1 MAEKSI
7 AIAYGRQG
15 FDADALMA
23 ALAGL
28 DLNRFIGFVY
38 GSGFE
43 AQPELLVKIAVKLP
57 LIGNCSDTVAA
68 VKTPATF
75 FAALQQLNIN
85 HPGVCY
91 SYPEA
96 HSSDYLIKFAGGSGG
111 THIHSANSHACLLTD
126 KYYYQQ
132 KINGR
137 PVSLLFLAD
146 KHDIEVIGFNEQWL
160 SPSADAP
167 FRYGGAVSNVN
178 LSTGVQ
184 QQLINAAQKLTRKF
198 GLLGLNS
205 LDAIVGETV
214 NATGQ
219 DGQVFVLEI
228 NPRLSATVDLYSDAK
243 QDLFEQHVKV
253 CLYHDDLLIRHKLN
267 ITPVRAEPVE
277 AHKLIHISTGS
288 MRTDYLVNSIGSI
301 NQYDMNKLNLQ
312 CKAHA
317 IVYAVEEIKLLA
329 PVLWLDWAID
339 TPQLSEKMFIISSGE
354 PVCSVLA
361 YANSADTA
369 KKIAQSRV
377 EIIQNL
383 LQSLNRDPC
392 TNSCVSSSVQSF

>member
-1 MAEKSI
+1 LAEKSI

-15 FDADALMA
+15 FDADALLA

-43 AQPELLVKIAVKLP
+43 AQPELLVKLAAKLS
-57 LIGNCSDTVAA
+57 LIGNSSDTVAA
-68 VKTPATF
+68 VKTPAVF
-75 FAALQQLNIN
+75 FAALQQLSIN
-85 HPGVCY
+85 HPIVCDSLPEDY
-91 SYPEA
+91 SD
-96 HSSDYLIKFAGGSGG
+96 DYLMKFAGGSGG
-111 THIHSANSHACLLTD
+111 THIRSANLHACLLED

-132 KINGR
+132 KIDGC

-146 KHDIEVIGFNEQWL
+146 KHDIQVVGFNEQWL
-160 SPSADAP
+160 SPSVDAP
-167 FRYGGAVSNVN
+167 FRYGGAVSNVK
-178 LSTGVQ
+178 LSTSVQ

-214 NATGQ
+214 NAAGQ

-228 NPRLSATVDLYSDAK
+228 NPRLSATVDLYSCM
-243 QDLFEQHVKV
+243 QPSLLERHVNV
-253 CLYHDDLLIRHKLN
+253 CLNHDDLLIRHKLN

-288 MRTDYLVNSIGSI
+288 MRTDSRVNSIGSI

-329 PVLWLDWAID
+329 PVLWPDWVID

-361 YANSADTA
+361 YADSADTA
-369 KKIAQSRV
+369 KKIAQNRV

-383 LQSLNRDPC
+383 LQSLNQDPC
-392 TNSCVSSSVQSF
+392 TNDCVSSSVQSY

>member
-1 MAEKSI
+1 LAEKSI

-28 DLNRFIGFVY
+28 DLSRFIGFVY

-43 AQPELLVKIAVKLP
+43 AQPELLVKIAAQLV
-57 LIGNCSDTVAA
+57 LIGNSSDTVAA
-68 VKTPATF
+68 VKTPAVF

-91 SYPEA
+91 SYPEE

-111 THIHSANSHACLLTD
+111 THIRSANSLACLLMD
-126 KYYYQQ
+126 NYYYQQ
-132 KINGR
+132 KINGC
-137 PVSLLFLAD
+137 PMSLLFLAD

-167 FRYGGAVSNVN
+167 FRYGGAVSNVK
-178 LSTGVQ
+178 LSTSVQ
-184 QQLINAAQKLTRKF
+184 QQLINAAQKLTRRF

-214 NATGQ
+214 NAAGQ
-219 DGQVFVLEI
+219 DGQVFIMEI

-243 QDLFEQHVKV
+243 QDLFEQHVNV
-253 CLYHDDLLIRHKLN
+253 CLNHDDLLIRHKLN
-267 ITPVRAEPVE
+267 ITPVRSEPVE

-288 MRTDYLVNSIGSI
+288 MRTDYRVNSIGSI

-312 CKAHA
+312 CKGNA

-329 PVLWLDWAID
+329 PMLWPDWVID
-339 TPQLSEKMFIISSGE
+339 TPQLSGKMFMISSGE
-354 PVCSVLA
+354 PVCTVLA
-361 YANSADTA
+361 SADSAEVA

-383 LQSLNRDPC
+383 LQSLNQDRC
-392 TNSCVSSSVQSF
+392 TNSCASISV